1 MKVPSIIHHG
11 SRADT
16 CGQTEGLEGLDEV
29 NGAFEDCERAPQMQ
43 LDG

>member
-16 CGQTEGLEGLDEV
+16 CGQTEGLDEV